1 MVPRANE
8 FDEIRWRMRVTNLEA
23 RIELR
28 EIDIAAFT
36 REIASPLTAATRRTA
51 LTAHR
56 AALLAEVSKLK
67 AELDELRKSLP
78 MRAFER

>member
-1 MVPRANE
+1 MRPRTNDL
-8 FDEIRWRMRVTNLEA
+8 DEIRWRMRVTNLEA

-36 REIASPLTAATRRTA
+36 REIASLLTAATRRA
-51 LTAHR
+51 ELTAHR

>member
-8 FDEIRWRMRVTNLEA
+8 LDEIRWRMRVTNLEA

-36 REIASPLTAATRRTA
+36 REIASPLTSATRRA
-51 LTAHR
+51 ELHVHS
-56 AALLAEVSKLK
+56 AALLVEVSRLK